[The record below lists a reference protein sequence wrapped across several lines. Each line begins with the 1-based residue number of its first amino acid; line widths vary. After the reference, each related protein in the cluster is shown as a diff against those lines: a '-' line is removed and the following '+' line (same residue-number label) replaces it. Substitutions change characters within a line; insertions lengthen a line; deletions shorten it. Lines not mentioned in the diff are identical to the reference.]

1 MRSYKIKQK
10 EEAGMLVK
18 ILLESFPSDK
28 TELHIGIPGGRSILP
43 VLEAFKEV
51 GKATLEKCKFY
62 LVDERIHEDRNQDML
77 REAFFNEAINKG
89 LFKEEQIVF
98 PEFTDNLQEDLKRYG
113 SKIPERFD
121 LVIFGVGEDGHIASL
136 FPGSEALESEHHIAY
151 INDSPKPPAERVTLT
166 FKAFSKETTTVLL
179 FLGEEKKNA
188 LKSVMEADVNECPA
202 AYFIESENTHVITD
216 NDVP

>member
-151 INDSPKPPAERVTLT
+151 INDSPKPPAERVYINIQGVFKRNYNGTT
-166 FKAFSKETTTVLL
+166 FPWRRKEKCTQIRN
-179 FLGEEKKNA
+179 G
-188 LKSVMEADVNECPA
+188 S
-202 AYFIESENTHVITD
+202 
-216 NDVP
+216 